1 MRHKVTPQ
9 YSCYLQTSDHV
20 PELVD
25 VFQGVIITVL
35 NISQDGQRCI
45 IIASSQ
51 LDGGLDVRQTLDGS
65 VCLCFA
71 ACDLLVEA

>member
-25 VFQGVIITVL
+25 VFLSVIITVL
-35 NISQDGQRCI
+35 NISQDGQRCNI
-45 IIASSQ
+45 FASSL
-51 LDGGLDVRQTLDGS
+51 LDGGLDVRETLDGG
-65 VCLCFA
+65 VCLGFA

>member
-1 MRHKVTPQ
+1 MRRKATPQ

-20 PELVD
+20 PQLVD
-25 VFQGVIITVL
+25 VFQSVIVTVL

-45 IIASSQ
+45 IIASCL
-51 LDGGLDVRQTLDGS
+51 LDGGLDVRETLDGS